1 MQLASIVARGDLAS
15 MKLVSVKP
23 GLYKTQVFQTVRS
36 PPTTKPLTG
45 NITICSDQCEEV
57 FVHYFKTVL

>member
-1 MQLASIVARGDLAS
+1 MQLASIVARGDLVS

-23 GLYKTQVFQTVRS
+23 GLYKTQVFQTVRG
-36 PPTTKPLTG
+36 PPISKPLTG
-45 NITICSDQCEEV
+45 SIAICSDQFEGV